1 MKRAP
6 VHVTDHAVLRYLQ
19 RLHGLD
25 IEAVRAEIAT
35 KVWRAALAGASGVR
49 HDGLIYRLQDG
60 VVVTVAPLSHEP
72 LPGRTNEA
80 DEDDGLPRTAR
91 LTRRERARLKGFKTR
106 TLHPRRSAPN
116 LPPGVLARVLAGDG
130 DGDDPA

>member
-6 VHVTDHAVLRYLQ
+6 VHVTDHAVLRYLE

-25 IEAVRAEIAT
+25 VEAVRAKIAT
-35 KVWRAALAGASGVR
+35 TVWRAVLAGASGVR

-72 LPGRTNEA
+72 LPGRSGEA
-80 DEDDGLPRTAR
+80 EDEDGLPRSAR
-91 LTRRERARLKGFKTR
+91 LTRRERALLKRLKTQTFRPNRTATR
-106 TLHPRRSAPN
+106 
-116 LPPGVLARVLAGDG
+116 LPPGALARVLAGDG
-130 DGDDPA
+130 DDPA

>member
-6 VHVTDHAVLRYLQ
+6 VHVTDHAVLRYLE

-25 IEAVRAEIAT
+25 VEAVRAKIAT
-35 KVWRAALAGASGVR
+35 TVWRAVLAGASGVR

-72 LPGRTNEA
+72 LPGRSGEA
-80 DEDDGLPRTAR
+80 EDDHGLPRTAR
-91 LTRRERARLKGFKTR
+91 LTRRERALLKGVKRRKFRQGRVDTR
-106 TLHPRRSAPN
+106 
-116 LPPGVLARVLAGDG
+116 LPPGVLARVLGG
-130 DGDDPA
+130 EDPA

>member
-6 VHVTDHAVLRYLQ
+6 VHVTDHAVLRYLE

-25 IEAVRAEIAT
+25 VEAVRAKIAT
-35 KVWRAALAGASGVR
+35 TVWRAVLAGASGVR

-72 LPGRTNEA
+72 LPGRSGEA
-80 DEDDGLPRTAR
+80 EDDDGLPRTAR
-91 LTRRERARLKGFKTR
+91 LTRRERALLKGVNTR
-106 TLHPRRSAPN
+106 KFRQSRVDPR
-116 LPPGVLARVLAGDG
+116 LPPGVLARVLAGE
-130 DGDDPA
+130 DPA

>member
-6 VHVTDHAVLRYLQ
+6 VHVTDHAVLRYLE

-35 KVWRAALAGASGVR
+35 TVWRAALAGATGVR

-72 LPGRTNEA
+72 LPGRSGEPE
-80 DEDDGLPRTAR
+80 DEDGLPRTAR
-91 LTRRERARLKGFKTR
+91 MTRRERPLLKGVKTR
-106 TLHPRRSAPN
+106 KFRQSRVDTR
-116 LPPGVLARVLAGDG
+116 LPPGVLARVLAGD
-130 DGDDPA
+130 DPA